1 MHLNSFAPFINIYQ
15 PYYLLEI
22 HFFRDLEDT
31 IDNVWIQIK
40 TVINKQLEELKQNVL
55 DEQSETTLKT
65 HVSQIVKLDTPVRS
79 LMWKRLTS
87 YILLILRSNVKIP
100 APPGFTEFEEE
111 LDNFGTAFKRVTYYN
126 YAVYGEYYHDI
137 LRKINS
143 QQCVLVT
150 FHSLLESFFILLRIQ
165 ILNF

>member
-1 MHLNSFAPFINIYQ
+1 M
-15 PYYLLEI
+15 
-22 HFFRDLEDT
+22 EDT

-87 YILLILRSNVKIP
+87 YILLILRSNVKIQ

-143 QQCVLVT
+143 Q
-150 FHSLLESFFILLRIQ
+150 
-165 ILNF
+165 